1 MKNRWKKMLILSSL
15 GGMAVA
21 SVVAMARRVK
31 TPELPDLEIQR
42 IPEDCQRLSLWTEQF
57 RLADGDTEVAVQD
70 KYQLQ
75 LTPFKVWNL
84 YQLGGGQGE
93 SKPEGATV
101 YHVTHV
107 RYTEIPGGD
116 GYADEGK
123 LQDRYYGTVAVAL
136 RDGTRSADNCIAR
149 GGILEIKKCLVG
161 GASTGLETGEIHRSS
176 AALVN
181 YRFEYSAR

>member
-1 MKNRWKKMLILSSL
+1 MFILSSL
-15 GGMAVA
+15 GGVAVA
-21 SVVAMARRVK
+21 SVVALARRAK
-31 TPELPDLEIQR
+31 PPQLPDPDIQR
-42 IPEDCQRLSLWTEQF
+42 IPEDCQRLSLWTDQF
-57 RLADGDTEVAVQD
+57 RIAEGDTEVAVQD

-75 LTPFKVWNL
+75 LTPFKIWNL
-84 YQLGGGQGE
+84 YQLGGGQSE
-93 SKPEGATV
+93 TKPEGATV
-101 YHVTHV
+101 YHVTHM
-107 RYTEIPGGD
+107 RYTEIPGG

-123 LQDRYYGTVAVAL
+123 LQDRYYGTVAVSL

-176 AALVN
+176 APLVN